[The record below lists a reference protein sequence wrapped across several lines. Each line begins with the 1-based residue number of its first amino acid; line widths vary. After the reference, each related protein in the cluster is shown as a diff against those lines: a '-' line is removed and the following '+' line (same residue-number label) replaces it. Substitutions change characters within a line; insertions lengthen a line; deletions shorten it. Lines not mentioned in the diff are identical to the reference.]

1 MESEKSI
8 PLPLTG
14 EEVQE
19 GVLSKVRECMEKSCH
34 LSAGNAYTSCRFEV
48 TVKMTLFDFG
58 REVRNNEIVTGEI
71 DSGIPQEGAALAVEE
86 TLDVEPMPPNQFRQE
101 TNQAVP
107 VQTVV
112 DGKKK
117 IRHLK
122 YAPRKA
128 KVDPGA

>member
-101 TNQAVP
+101 TGQAVP

-112 DGKKK
+112 DGK
-117 IRHLK
+117 
-122 YAPRKA
+122 
-128 KVDPGA
+128 